1 MNLKSCLRTSSR
13 MLYRLRRCK
22 DKPSGKDCEMAH
34 AQSSDGPGL
43 RNGRVRRMKTTE
55 MTLEIESQLKQRL
68 QTIAEKRGCSLSHL
82 VEQVIQD
89 FMDSHKNGSLSS
101 AS

>member
-1 MNLKSCLRTSSR
+1 MEEIQRIDKMNSAR
-13 MLYRLRRCK
+13 YRLRRCK
-22 DKPSGKDCEMAH
+22 DKPSGKDREMAH

-43 RNGRVRRMKTTE
+43 RNGRVRRMRTTE
-55 MTLEIESQLKQRL
+55 MTLEIESQLKERL
-68 QTIAEKRGCSLSHL
+68 QAVAEKRGCSLSYL

-89 FMDSHKNGSLSS
+89 FVVSHEDGSLSS